1 MLQRLS
7 EMSTE
12 QIYQDNPA
20 PLLLAMYRRL
30 AQAPMQVS
38 GVKNPVLSV
47 DIAGFRR
54 YRGDWLGAVV
64 TPWFVRLFLLPG
76 GGELWREVTQKQG
89 SNAPADERL
98 RVEFPAGDLEFL
110 AEYNPSAEV
119 PAFFWC
125 PVFASVER
133 IGSQDEALTLAME
146 AFNSLFNPPPSAEL
160 LDSPDVA
167 ESSKA
172 PVDRRGFLR
181 RLVGRG

>member
-7 EMSTE
+7 EMNTE

-30 AQAPMQVS
+30 AQEPMQGN

-76 GGELWREVTQKQG
+76 GGELWRELAQEQE
-89 SNAPADERL
+89 SNATADERL

-110 AEYNPSAEV
+110 AEHDPSAEV

-133 IGSQDEALTLAME
+133 IASQEEALTLAM
-146 AFNSLFNPPPSAEL
+146 ATFNSLFNPPPPAEQV
-160 LDSPDVA
+160 DSPDLA
-167 ESSKA
+167 ESSKG

>member
-7 EMSTE
+7 EMNTE

-30 AQAPMQVS
+30 AQAPMLES

-76 GGELWREVTQKQG
+76 GGELWP
-89 SNAPADERL
+89 APGNEAAAGKPL

-125 PVFASVER
+125 SVFASVER

>member
-1 MLQRLS
+1 MN
-7 EMSTE
+7 TE

-20 PLLLAMYRRL
+20 PLLLAMYSRL
-30 AQAPMQVS
+30 AQAPMQGF

-76 GGELWREVTQKQG
+76 GGELWP
-89 SNAPADERL
+89 APGNEAAAGKPL

-110 AEYNPSAEV
+110 VESNPDAEV

-146 AFNSLFNPPPSAEL
+146 AFNSLFNPPPPAEV
-160 LDSPDVA
+160 LDALVA
-167 ESSKA
+167 TERSKA

>member
-1 MLQRLS
+1 MN
-7 EMSTE
+7 TE

-30 AQAPMQVS
+30 AQVPMAGC

-76 GGELWREVTQKQG
+76 GGELWP
-89 SNAPADERL
+89 APGNEAPEGKPL

-110 AEYNPSAEV
+110 AESNPDAEV

-146 AFNSLFNPPPSAEL
+146 AFNSLFNPPPPAEV
-160 LDSPDVA
+160 LDAPEA
-167 ESSKA
+167 TERSKA